1 MDTLNNLK
9 ILLMKKLIILAVLLI
24 SQSIAAQK
32 YFTRTG
38 TTHFKASVE
47 AFEPV
52 EATNHSSTSILKV
65 ATGDIAVQLFVN
77 AFQFKVALMQEHFNE
92 NYMDSDKYSKATF
105 RGKLS
110 DFSIERMKDQQE
122 FPLNGILTVR
132 GKKKEIN
139 TTAKVLFQ
147 NNTIKLS
154 CSFTVKPQDFNI
166 KIPSIVRKKI
176 ADKIIVT
183 INYELVEKK

>member
-1 MDTLNNLK
+1 
-9 ILLMKKLIILAVLLI
+9 MKKLIILAIVLI
-24 SQSIAAQK
+24 SQSITAQK

-65 ATGDIAVQLFVN
+65 DTGDIAAQLFVN

-92 NYMDSDKYSKATF
+92 NYMDSDSYPKATF
-105 RGKLS
+105 RGKLG
-110 DFSIERMKDQQE
+110 DFSIEKMKSQKE
-122 FPLNGILTVR
+122 FPLNGILTIR
-132 GKKKEIN
+132 GKKKEVN
-139 TTAKVLFQ
+139 TIAKVSFQ
-147 NNTIKLS
+147 DNSIKLKAN
-154 CSFTVKPQDFNI
+154 FPVKPQDFDI

-176 ADKIIVT
+176 AEQ
-183 INYELVEKK
+183 INIAIHYELVEKK

>member
-1 MDTLNNLK
+1 MR
-9 ILLMKKLIILAVLLI
+9 KLIILVIVLI

-65 ATGDIAVQLFVN
+65 DTGDIAAQLFIN

-92 NYMDSDKYSKATF
+92 NYMDSDTHPKATF
-105 RGKLS
+105 RGKLAAL
-110 DFSIERMKDQQE
+110 SIEKMKSQKE
-122 FPLNGILTVR
+122 FPLNGILTIR
-132 GKKKEIN
+132 GKKKEVN
-139 TTAKVLFQ
+139 TIAKVNLQ
-147 NNTIKLS
+147 GNTIELQA
-154 CSFTVKPQDFNI
+154 SFSVKPQDFDI

-176 ADKIIVT
+176 AEQINIT
-183 INYELVEKK
+183 IHYELVEKK